1 MHLAA
6 NMKEENEEKEEISC
20 CLNQHIFESSG
31 KWTSMGAQGES
42 NGKEYQGTN
51 AVEGG
56 LEAHFSSGQNLKG
69 KVGKRE

>member
-1 MHLAA
+1 
-6 NMKEENEEKEEISC
+6 
-20 CLNQHIFESSG
+20 
-31 KWTSMGAQGES
+31 MGAQGES